1 MAITK
6 TVVNDLISVLEG
18 GQLQVRTATVYEDSG
33 VEVSRTFHRHV
44 LEPGDSLD
52 GEDPRVVA
60 VANATWTAEV
70 VAEWDAIR
78 AARDA

>member
-6 TVVNDLISVLEG
+6 KVVNDLISVLEG

-33 VEVSRTFHRHV
+33 VEGSRTFHRHV

-60 VANATWTAEV
+60 VANAAWTAEV

>member
-6 TVVNDLISVLEG
+6 TVVNDLISVLEL
-18 GQLQVRTATVYEDSG
+18 GQIQVRTATVYHDSG
-33 VEVSRTFHRHV
+33 AEVSRTFHRHV
-44 LEPGDSLD
+44 LEPGASLD

>member
-18 GQLQVRTATVYEDSG
+18 GQLQVRTATVYKDSG

-52 GEDPRVVA
+52 DQDARVVA
-60 VANATWTAEV
+60 VANAAWTAEV